1 MFSRSISKHNLR
13 YTSYIA
19 DGDTKNDTNISQSKP
34 YGDLP
39 LIRYQCVNHFA
50 KRMKTRLMTIKKNYG
65 RTHLDDNKTIGGKGR
80 LGMIFLN
87 QLEVSFKLIFNFSY
101 R

>member
-1 MFSRSISKHNLR
+1 MVTMFSRSISKHNLR

-39 LIRYQCVNHFA
+39 LVRYQYVNHFA

-80 LGMIFLN
+80 LGMIF
-87 QLEVSFKLIFNFSY
+87 SKST
-101 R
+101 